1 MCTEDL
7 VCVCVCREQLEP
19 LDRLVPEERTERE
32 GLQAPP
38 ATLELVD
45 HLETKEILVWS
56 EDKDRKD
63 PRDPQ

>member
-1 MCTEDL
+1 MFM
-7 VCVCVCREQLEP
+7 CVCRGQLEP
-19 LDRLVPEERTERE
+19 LDRLVPEERTER
-32 GLQAPP
+32 GDRPVPP